1 MKGFT
6 FPYKGKTVFV
16 KTERDRKTR
25 SLARNILKEMSPRKY
40 ANEEGIEVV
49 LKWLDK
55 AECEVKQLDNGT
67 DWYSLKGKNF
77 TEFGPLNELEI
88 IHII

>member
-16 KTERDRKTR
+16 ETERERKTR
-25 SLARNILKEMSPRKY
+25 SLARNILKAMLLPDAPS
-40 ANEEGIEVV
+40 AIDGV
-49 LKWLDK
+49 LYWLNK
-55 AECEVKQLDNGT
+55 AECEIRQLDNGA
-67 DWYSLKGKNF
+67 DWYSLKGKDF
-77 TEFGPLNELEI
+77 AEFGPLDDLEI